1 MLTGQKWRIAFSR
14 AETAETKLKQM
25 KPKLAETSDRA
36 YVIEETHHII

>member
-36 YVIEETHHII
+36 YVMKESHHII